1 MNAILARSS
10 LLANLSMTDKPK
22 RGRGR
27 GRRLYKQDPSIGAT
41 SNTYVLTQGM
51 KSSIPEEILALAQVT
66 ELPVSDYPQPVKTEP
81 QFNNTPT
88 DPGVID
94 PSTLPHVRITDVMDP
109 SCFYAR
115 VSHKEDMDK
124 FEDMSNLLSDLCE
137 SNKNERKVL
146 PRLDDF
152 VGVSTA
158 NFENFGLEYKWVR
171 GRVVRIHSVDE
182 IEVLIVL
189 LLHWNLML

>member
-1 MNAILARSS
+1 
-10 LLANLSMTDKPK
+10 MTDKPK

-27 GRRLYKQDPSIGAT
+27 GRRLYKQDPSIGAR
-41 SNTYVLTQGM
+41 SNADGLTRGM
-51 KSSIPEEILALAQVT
+51 KSCIPEEILALAQVT
-66 ELPVSDYPQPVKTEP
+66 ELPVADAPQPVKTEP
-81 QFNNTPT
+81 HFKPT

-124 FEDMSNLLSDLCE
+124 FEEMSNLLSELCE
-137 SNKNERKVL
+137 SNKNEQKVL

-171 GRVVRIHSVDE
+171 GRVVRTHSADE
-182 IEVLIVL
+182 IEVC
-189 LLHWNLML
+189 

>member
-1 MNAILARSS
+1 MFVSS

-27 GRRLYKQDPSIGAT
+27 GRRLYKQDPSIGT
-41 SNTYVLTQGM
+41 SSNTDGLTPEM

-66 ELPVSDYPQPVKTEP
+66 ELPVCDQPVGTQP
-81 QFNNTPT
+81 HFDDTPT
-88 DPGVID
+88 DPSVID

-124 FEDMSNLLSDLCE
+124 FEEMSNHLSDLCE
-137 SNKNERKVL
+137 SNKNEQKVL

-171 GRVVRIHSVDE
+171 SRVVRIHSADE
-182 IEVLIVL
+182 IEVC
-189 LLHWNLML
+189 